1 MEITTIFDNARFLAR
16 IDADELSNDSLLG
29 IFNSSIYQRI
39 CSLRLWKWREMKG
52 NIYTVAP
59 YTTGTVAVANGSKTI
74 TFTTGVV
81 SLLWTG
87 RWFRVEN
94 NWYEIDTVTAAH
106 VAANACLLK
115 EVYAETTNAVA
126 TFTIFQDT
134 YSLPTG
140 MEKLTWLT
148 QKLSP
153 RKLCYIPYKDYE
165 EDMPKRTSFE
175 TPRQYTDFAD
185 KIIFIQL
192 PSAAIQFECKGWKV
206 VDALDLVTNVTP
218 EIPESFHYILENM
231 LAALIK
237 SRNDDPSWKDNES
250 IAAVGLKVMIRQDED
265 NYDYIEYL
273 KSHDGSNSFRE
284 NPNMRVSA
292 EWPKV

>member
-1 MEITTIFDNARFLAR
+1 
-16 IDADELSNDSLLG
+16 
-29 IFNSSIYQRI
+29 
-39 CSLRLWKWREMKG
+39 
-52 NIYTVAP
+52 
-59 YTTGTVAVANGSKTI
+59 
-74 TFTTGVV
+74 
-81 SLLWTG
+81 
-87 RWFRVEN
+87 
-94 NWYEIDTVTAAH
+94 
-106 VAANACLLK
+106 
-115 EVYAETTNAVA
+115 
-126 TFTIFQDT
+126 
-134 YSLPTG
+134 